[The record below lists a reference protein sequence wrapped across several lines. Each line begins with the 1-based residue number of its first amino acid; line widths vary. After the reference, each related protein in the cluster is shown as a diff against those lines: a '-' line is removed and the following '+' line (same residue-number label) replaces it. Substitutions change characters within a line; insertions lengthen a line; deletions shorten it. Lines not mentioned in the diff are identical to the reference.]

1 MEYLNSVDSYCWEEH
16 RKILT
21 PEESGIPAL
30 QTFGICSNNRAGQP
44 LRTHIHQNCMEIV
57 FLVKGFQVYEAG
69 SAHFNLSGSDIFVA
83 YPNEPHS
90 SGSYPESICDL
101 IWMQVNLSPGIPFFG
116 LDEGHAAAL
125 RQALRSLP
133 RVFGGDAALRTML
146 HDAFYSLSRKNRTE
160 QYLGEQMAACA
171 LWRMKK
177 LSQNMSLHQSDSIAD
192 AIAFIHDNL
201 TEPIQL
207 EDAAAC
213 CGLSLSRF
221 KVKFKEETGATPR
234 EYINHV
240 KIEQAKRLLEA
251 GRSVTDAALDLGFTT
266 SNYFSVIFRKY
277 TGKTPTQYQTEYK
290 GRKNKF

>member
-1 MEYLNSVDSYCWEEH
+1 
-16 RKILT
+16 
-21 PEESGIPAL
+21 
-30 QTFGICSNNRAGQP
+30 
-44 LRTHIHQNCMEIV
+44 
-57 FLVKGFQVYEAG
+57 
-69 SAHFNLSGSDIFVA
+69 
-83 YPNEPHS
+83 
-90 SGSYPESICDL
+90 
-101 IWMQVNLSPGIPFFG
+101 MQVNLSPGIPFFG
-116 LDEGHAAAL
+116 LDEEHAATL

-133 RVFGGDAALRTML
+133 RVFSGDSSLRTML
-146 HDAFYSLSRKNRTE
+146 HDAFYALSRENRVE
-160 QYLGEQMAACA
+160 RCLGEQMIACA

-177 LSQNMSLHQSDSIAD
+177 LSQKMSLHQSDSIAD

-251 GRSVTDAALDLGFTT
+251 GRSVTDTALDLGFTT
-266 SNYFSVIFRKY
+266 SNYFSVIFKKY
-277 TGKTPTQYQTEYK
+277 TGKTPTQYEVEYQ
-290 GRKNKF
+290 NKKQ